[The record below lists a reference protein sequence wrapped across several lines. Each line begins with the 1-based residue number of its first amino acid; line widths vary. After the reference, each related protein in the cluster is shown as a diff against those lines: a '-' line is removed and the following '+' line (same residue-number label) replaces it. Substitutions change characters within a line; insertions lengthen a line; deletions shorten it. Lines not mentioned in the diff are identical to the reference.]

1 MSLSRLR
8 SLFLVAPSGRV
19 LLTLGI
25 LVALLFFSVPAE
37 ISAQETEAP
46 AEPSTEQPA
55 EKPTEIPLEPSS
67 GSGTSKI
74 LADIME
80 NKGVSAEKLRQLH
93 IPDELIRTVSSEQQA
108 DVKFMNRHITRF
120 RAQIMGSVPEARAQD
135 ANERIERQFEIRRV
149 EPVDSIYF
157 PQGVLIR
164 VNEKTM
170 FAISTADLDLV
181 AGETLES
188 RAEEAMANLEKA
200 IKEAEALRSPEELA
214 RSVGWAV
221 LITLVYAVWIWFL
234 KKLGRLLRKRVMQA
248 TAGTLKKSVAGM
260 IAKESDQM
268 VKIIKY
274 AGQVARVIGILLFL
288 FSTYLWLTAVLKRF
302 PYTRPWGEALGGYLL
317 GVLTWIVSGVLA
329 AIPGLFIIVVIYYL
343 TRALSRMMTA
353 SFDAIEEGRLEVP
366 GLDAEVAQP
375 TKKLAVVAL
384 WLLAVVVA
392 YPYFPGSGTD
402 AFKGLSVFVGLV
414 VSLGSTGVVNQAMSG
429 FMLMYSRA
437 LRVGDWVHMGEVEGE
452 VLQLGMLST
461 KVRTRDGEEV
471 TVPNAVV
478 ISKETINYSR
488 FAEEGVMI
496 HTVVTIGYD
505 TPWRQVHAML
515 EQAAA
520 MTPGLRQDSPP
531 FVLQTGLSDWYPEYT
546 LKAVIDNPPDRP
558 KVLSALHKNI
568 QDIFNDYG
576 VQIMSPHYINDPP
589 EPFLVPPDQRSPAP
603 ATAEDSAENEP
614 GDGSES

>member
-1 MSLSRLR
+1 
-8 SLFLVAPSGRV
+8 
-19 LLTLGI
+19 
-25 LVALLFFSVPAE
+25 
-37 ISAQETEAP
+37 
-46 AEPSTEQPA
+46 
-55 EKPTEIPLEPSS
+55 
-67 GSGTSKI
+67 
-74 LADIME
+74 
-80 NKGVSAEKLRQLH
+80 
-93 IPDELIRTVSSEQQA
+93 
-108 DVKFMNRHITRF
+108 
-120 RAQIMGSVPEARAQD
+120 
-135 ANERIERQFEIRRV
+135 
-149 EPVDSIYF
+149 
-157 PQGVLIR
+157 
-164 VNEKTM
+164 
-170 FAISTADLDLV
+170 
-181 AGETLES
+181 
-188 RAEEAMANLEKA
+188 
-200 IKEAEALRSPEELA
+200 
-214 RSVGWAV
+214 
-221 LITLVYAVWIWFL
+221 
-234 KKLGRLLRKRVMQA
+234 
-248 TAGTLKKSVAGM
+248 
-260 IAKESDQM
+260 
-268 VKIIKY
+268 
-274 AGQVARVIGILLFL
+274 
-288 FSTYLWLTAVLKRF
+288 
-302 PYTRPWGEALGGYLL
+302 
-317 GVLTWIVSGVLA
+317 
-329 AIPGLFIIVVIYYL
+329 
-343 TRALSRMMTA
+343 
-353 SFDAIEEGRLEVP
+353 
-366 GLDAEVAQP
+366 LDAEVAQP

-384 WLLAVVVA
+384 WLLAIVVA